1 MPHTSPSDSPVAS
14 AHATA
19 VHDFE
24 ALVANTPMGVFT
36 ATPKGRFLSANPAMV
51 RLLGYASE
59 NELLTTVTDI
69 AVQVFADPED
79 RRALVRL
86 LDQNGELVDH
96 ECRMI
101 RRDGTPLWTSATVR
115 VVRDADGRVLLHQGF
130 LSDISERKRTEAIM
144 AARDRLQTLAHSGNL
159 TELLRATLVEAEQ
172 LTGSRIGFFHFF
184 EDDQSTIVLQTWS
197 ARTMAESCTASPS
210 AGTHYPVSQAGVWA
224 DCVHTR
230 APVIHNDYA
239 ALPHRRGLPEG
250 HAPIVREMVVPV
262 LREDRIVAILGVG
275 NKLTDYGADNLDALT
290 SLADLAWDIAE
301 RKRAEE
307 TLLES
312 EERYR
317 RITECL
323 TDYLYTVRIEN
334 GRVAQT
340 VHSPACVAVTGYTAE
355 EFAADPY
362 LWINMVLP
370 GDQDL
375 VREQARKV
383 LVEGRADPLEHRIIR
398 KGGELRWVSNTIVTR
413 LDSRGELTTYDGL
426 IKDITERKNMDQ
438 ALRESEAQVRKKL
451 HALLSPDGDVG
462 ELPLEDIIDTRAIQ
476 LLMED
481 FHRLTNIGSAIVD
494 LHGKVLVA
502 TGWQDI
508 CVKFHR
514 AHPSALRNCIESD
527 TLLSSAG
534 TPGTFKLYKCRNNL
548 WDMATPIIIG
558 GRHLGNMFLG
568 QFLFTDD
575 MPDQDLFQEQARRYG
590 FAPQAYLDALDQVPR
605 YDRNTI
611 HQAMAFYARLAD
623 LLATLSFGQI
633 KLVRAMAE
641 QAQVKDELRQVNT
654 RLEQTLADKDKFF
667 AIIAHDLRSPFI
679 GFLSFIRL
687 MVGHIENMS
696 QEDIR
701 KLAEDMKGNA
711 ENLYNLLNNLL
722 DWARMQRGITPFEP
736 QPQTLST
743 LIRGTLELIEPS
755 ARQKAIA
762 VRCSVPEHISIL
774 ADHPMLSTV
783 VRNLLF
789 NAVKFTQRDGEISIT
804 AEQDE
809 ETVQVSIRDT
819 GVGMD
824 EAILC
829 GLFALD
835 RRTCLRGTEGERGSG
850 LGLLLCKEFI
860 EKHGGR
866 IWADSKPGQGTV
878 FTFSIPRK
886 NCDGDDVPAQNDG

>member
-1 MPHTSPSDSPVAS
+1 MTLTPPTAPQDGSRPSDNS
-14 AHATA
+14 AHAAA

-36 ATPKGRFLSANPAMV
+36 ATPEGRFLSANPAMV
-51 RLLGYASE
+51 RLLGYDSE
-59 NELLTTVTDI
+59 VQLVTSVRDI
-69 AVQVFADPED
+69 AAQVFAEPED
-79 RRALVRL
+79 RRTLVRL
-86 LDQNGELVDH
+86 LDQNDELVDH
-96 ECRMI
+96 ECWMV
-101 RRDGTPLWTSATVR
+101 RRDGKPFWASATVR
-115 VVRDADGRVLLHQGF
+115 VVRDDAGRVLIHQGF
-130 LSDISERKRTEAIM
+130 LSDISERKRAALTM
-144 AARDRLQTLAHSGNL
+144 AARDRLQNLARSGTL
-159 TELLRATLVEAEQ
+159 TELLRGTLVEAEE

-197 ARTMAESCTASPS
+197 DRTIRENCTAAPS

-250 HAPIVREMVVPV
+250 HAPILREMVVPV
-262 LREDRIVAILGVG
+262 QRDGRIVAILGVG
-275 NKLTDYGADNLDALT
+275 NKPTDYGAEDLDVLT

-323 TDYLYTVRIEN
+323 TDYLYTVRVEG
-334 GRVAQT
+334 GRAVQT
-340 VHSPACVAVTGYTAE
+340 VHSPACVAVTGFTAE

-370 GDQDL
+370 EDQDK
-375 VREQARKV
+375 VREQARQV
-383 LVEGRADPLEHRIIR
+383 LKEGRADPVEHRIILKDGQR
-398 KGGELRWVSNTIVTR
+398 RWVSNTIVVR
-413 LDSRGELTTYDGL
+413 LNSRGELAAYDGL

-438 ALRESEAQVRKKL
+438 ALRESEARVRNKL
-451 HALLSPDGDVG
+451 DALLSPDGDVG
-462 ELPLEDIIDTRAIQ
+462 ALALEDIIDTRAIQ

-481 FHRLTNIGSAIVD
+481 FHRLSNIGSAIVD

-514 AHPSALRNCIESD
+514 AHPGTLRNCIESD
-527 TLLSSAG
+527 TLLSTVG
-534 TPGTFKLYKCRNNL
+534 EPGTFRLYKCKNNL

-558 GRHLGNMFLG
+558 GWHLGNMFLG
-568 QFLFTDD
+568 QFLFEDD
-575 MPDQDLFQEQARRYG
+575 LPELPLFQEQAQRYG
-590 FAPQAYLDALDQVPR
+590 FDEKQYIAALDRVPR
-605 YDRNTI
+605 YGRETV

-633 KLVRAMAE
+633 KLARAMAE
-641 QAQVKDELRQVNT
+641 QAQVKDELRRVNA

-701 KLAEDMKGNA
+701 KLAEDMKGSA

-722 DWARMQRGITPFEP
+722 DWARMQRGLTPFEP
-736 QPQTLST
+736 QPQPLST

-755 ARQKAIA
+755 ARQKSIA
-762 VRCSVPEHISIL
+762 LHCLVPEHISIL

-789 NAVKFTQRDGEISIT
+789 NAVKFTQRDGEVSIT

-809 ETVQVSIRDT
+809 ETVRISIRDT

-824 EAILC
+824 EAVLC
-829 GLFALD
+829 SLFALD

-850 LGLLLCKEFI
+850 LGLLLCKEFV

-866 IWADSKPGQGTV
+866 IWVESEPGQGTIFS
-878 FTFSIPRK
+878 FTLPRMS
-886 NCDGDDVPAQNDG
+886 

>member
-1 MPHTSPSDSPVAS
+1 MTHTSFTGSQDGSRLPDNP
-14 AHATA
+14 AHAAA
-19 VHDFE
+19 VHDYE
-24 ALVANTPMGVFT
+24 ALVANTPMGVYT
-36 ATPKGRFLSANPAMV
+36 ATPEGRFLSANPAMV
-51 RLLGYASE
+51 RLLGYDSE
-59 NELLTTVTDI
+59 KQLVTSVTDI

-79 RRALVRL
+79 RKTLVRL
-86 LDQNGELVDH
+86 LDQNDELMDY
-96 ECRMI
+96 ECRMV
-101 RRDGTPLWTSATVR
+101 RRDGKPFWASATVR
-115 VVRDADGRVLLHQGF
+115 VVRDAAGGVLLHQGF
-130 LSDISERKRTEAIM
+130 LSEISQRKRTELIM
-144 AARDRLQTLAHSGNL
+144 AARDRLQNLARSGTL
-159 TELLRATLVEAEQ
+159 TELLRGTLVEAEQ

-184 EDDQSTIVLQTWS
+184 EDDQSTILLQTWS
-197 ARTMAESCTASPS
+197 DRTVRESCTAAPS
-210 AGTHYPVSQAGVWA
+210 AGTHYPISQAGVWA

-239 ALPHRRGLPEG
+239 TLPHRRGLPKG
-250 HAPIVREMVVPV
+250 HVPIIREMVLPV
-262 LREDRIVAILGVG
+262 LRDEQIVAILGVG
-275 NKLTDYGADNLDALT
+275 NKPSDYGAEDLDALT

-323 TDYLYTVRIEN
+323 TDYLYTVRVED
-334 GRVAQT
+334 GRAAQT

-370 GDQDL
+370 EDQDL
-375 VREQARKV
+375 VREQARQV
-383 LVEGRADPLEHRIIR
+383 LKEGRTDPVEHRIIR
-398 KGGELRWVSNTIVTR
+398 KDGQRRWVSNTIVVR
-413 LDSRGELTTYDGL
+413 LNSRGGLAAYDGL
-426 IKDITERKNMDQ
+426 IKDISERKNMDQ
-438 ALRESEAQVRKKL
+438 ALRESETRVRNKL
-451 HALLSPDGDVG
+451 NALLSPDGDVG
-462 ELPLEDIIDTRAIQ
+462 ALALEDIIDTRAIQ

-481 FHRLTNIGSAIVD
+481 FHCLTNIGSAIVD

-508 CVKFHR
+508 CVTFHR
-514 AHPSALRNCIESD
+514 AHPGTLRNCIESD
-527 TLLSSAG
+527 TLLSSEG
-534 TPGTFKLYKCRNNL
+534 HPGTFKLYKCKNNL

-568 QFLFTDD
+568 QFLFEEDF
-575 MPDQDLFQEQARRYG
+575 PELPLFQEQARRYG
-590 FAPQAYLDALDQVPR
+590 FDEEQYLAALDRVPR
-605 YDRNTI
+605 YGRETV

-633 KLVRAMAE
+633 KLARAMAE
-641 QAQVKDELRQVNT
+641 QAQVKDELRRVNA

-687 MVGHIENMS
+687 MVGHIEHMS

-701 KLAEDMKGNA
+701 KLAEDMKGSA

-722 DWARMQRGITPFEP
+722 DWARMQRGLTPFEP
-736 QPQTLST
+736 QPQPLST

-762 VRCSVPEHISIL
+762 LRCSVPEHISIL
-774 ADHPMLSTV
+774 ADPPMLSAV

-789 NAVKFTQRDGEISIT
+789 NAVKFTQREGEVTIS

-809 ETVQVSIRDT
+809 EAVRISIRDT

-824 EAILC
+824 EAVQC

-850 LGLLLCKEFI
+850 LGLLLCKEFV

-866 IWADSKPGQGTV
+866 IWVESEPGQGTV
-878 FTFSIPRK
+878 FTFTLPRMS
-886 NCDGDDVPAQNDG
+886 

>member
-1 MPHTSPSDSPVAS
+1 MTFASPSDSQDGFRPLVNPVSRAV
-14 AHATA
+14 A
-19 VHDFE
+19 VHDYE

-36 ATPKGRFLSANPAMV
+36 TTPEGRFLSANPATV
-51 RLLGYASE
+51 RLLGYGSQE
-59 NELLTTVTDI
+59 ELLTSVTNI

-79 RRALVRL
+79 RETLVGL
-86 LDQNGELVDH
+86 LDQNDELVDY
-96 ECRMI
+96 ECRLV

-115 VVRDADGRVLLHQGF
+115 VVRDPAGRVLLHQGF
-130 LSDISERKRTEAIM
+130 LSDISERKRTESIM
-144 AARDRLQTLAHSGNL
+144 AARDRLQHLARSGSL
-159 TELLRATLVEAEQ
+159 AELLRATLAEAEQ
-172 LTGSRIGFFHFF
+172 ITGSRIGFFHFF

-197 ARTMAESCTASPS
+197 TRTVKESCSADLS
-210 AGTHYPVSQAGVWA
+210 AGTHYPVSKAGVWA
-224 DCVHTR
+224 DCVRTR
-230 APVIHNDYA
+230 APLIHNDYA
-239 ALPHRRGLPEG
+239 ALPHRRGLPKG
-250 HAPIVREMVVPV
+250 HVPILREMVVPV
-262 LREDRIVAILGVG
+262 QRDGRIVAILGVG
-275 NKLTDYGADNLDALT
+275 NKPTDYEAEDMEILN

-323 TDYLYTVRIEN
+323 TDYLYTVQVVE
-334 GRVAQT
+334 GRAAQT
-340 VHSPACVAVTGYTAE
+340 VHSPACVAITGFTDE
-355 EFAADPY
+355 EFAANPY

-370 GDQDL
+370 EDQEL

-383 LVEGRADPLEHRIIR
+383 LVEGRADPVEHRISR
-398 KGGELRWVSNTIVTR
+398 KDGQRRWVSNTIVTR
-413 LDSRGELTTYDGL
+413 LNSRGELTAYDGL
-426 IKDITERKNMDQ
+426 IKDITERKSMDQ
-438 ALRESEAQVRKKL
+438 ALRESEVRVRNKL
-451 HALLSPDGDVG
+451 DALLSPDGDVG
-462 ELPLEDIIDTRAIQ
+462 ELALEDITDTRAIQ

-502 TGWQDI
+502 SGWQDI
-508 CVKFHR
+508 CTKFHR
-514 AHPSALRNCIESD
+514 SHPDALRNCIESD
-527 TLLSSAG
+527 TLLSTVG
-534 TPGTFKLYKCRNNL
+534 EPGTFKLYRCKNNL

-575 MPDQDLFQEQARRYG
+575 MPNRELFQEQARRYG
-590 FAPQAYLDALDQVPR
+590 FETEAYLNALDRVPR
-605 YDRNTI
+605 YDRNTVD
-611 HQAMAFYARLAD
+611 QAMAFYARLAD
-623 LLATLSFGQI
+623 LVATLSFGQV
-633 KLVRAMAE
+633 KLARAMAE
-641 QAQVKDELRQVNT
+641 QARVKDELRQVNA
-654 RLEQTLADKDKFF
+654 RLEGTLADKDKFF

-687 MVGHIENMS
+687 MVEHIENMS

-701 KLAEDMKGNA
+701 KLAEDMKGSA

-736 QPQTLST
+736 QPQPLST
-743 LIRGTLELIEPS
+743 LIRGTLELIVPC

-774 ADHPMLSTV
+774 ADPPMLSTV

-789 NAVKFTQRDGEISIT
+789 NAVKFTQRQGEITIT

-809 ETVQVSIRDT
+809 ETVRVSIRDT

-835 RRTCLRGTEGERGSG
+835 RRTSLRGTEGERGSG
-850 LGLLLCKEFI
+850 LGLLLCKEFV
-860 EKHGGR
+860 EKHGGQ
-866 IWADSKPGQGTV
+866 IWAESKPGQGTV
-878 FTFSIPRK
+878 FTFSLPRIHREE
-886 NCDGDDVPAQNDG
+886 A